1 MVNNGQFSQIREVV
15 LNKVLRILHNNEAL
29 NEFLCWDELID
40 STCCPRYIN
49 KDEMSPRQIG
59 NSFYFKVGHV
69 FKEIC
74 RRQSF
79 LVSNLFQTRTSHFV
93 WKSHKNTKSVTLFQ
107 RDVHYINLTK
117 RSQNLS
123 EDVTFQAMCF
133 MIVKQHIDHCWT
145 GYLIYFCASF
155 ICFKQFKFLLHIKA
169 CAWMKIILLIR
180 ILIYRKK

>member
-93 WKSHKNTKSVTLFQ
+93 WKSHKKYKKCDIISKRCPLYKSDKTITKSVRRCHISGHVLYDCKATHRSLLNRIFDIFLCIIHLFQ
-107 RDVHYINLTK
+107 TI
-117 RSQNLS
+117 
-123 EDVTFQAMCF
+123 
-133 MIVKQHIDHCWT
+133 
-145 GYLIYFCASF
+145 
-155 ICFKQFKFLLHIKA
+155 
-169 CAWMKIILLIR
+169 
-180 ILIYRKK
+180 